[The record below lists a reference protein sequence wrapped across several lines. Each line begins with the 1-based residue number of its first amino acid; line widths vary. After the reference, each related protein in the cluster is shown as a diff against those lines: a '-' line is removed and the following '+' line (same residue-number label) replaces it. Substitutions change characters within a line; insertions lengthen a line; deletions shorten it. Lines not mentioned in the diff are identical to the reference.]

1 MSNLHLTAN
10 VGANGG
16 KFHIGLSLVEFN
28 ENGVVIIYSPA
39 LDLSGYGDTEEDAKQ
54 SFEEALQE
62 FIRYTTNKK
71 TFDAAL
77 KALGWSVL
85 GSKKKPKYS
94 PPKDSDMVSTNS
106 LYSDIVN
113 NKSYKVSREEV
124 EFSL

>member
-10 VGANGG
+10 VGTNGG
-16 KFHIGLSLVEFN
+16 KFHIGLSLVEFS
-28 ENGVVIIYSPA
+28 EDGVVIIYSPA
-39 LDLSGYGDTEEDAKQ
+39 LDLSGYGETEEEAKR
-54 SFEEALQE
+54 SFEESLQE

-71 TFDAAL
+71 TFESAL
-77 KALGWSVL
+77 KSLGWSVL